1 MISTDNFE
9 TYDDEEPKEEK
20 KSLLKKMWDNTIG
33 KKLKEKAEENE
44 LRQEAMEEAKS
55 DIREAMKKKFVAE
68 AIEKINKPKK
78 NILTVMSNEFKLGN
92 SKEKIQ
98 SMIQRDNG
106 AIIAE
111 RIAERGK
118 LKSLSE
124 ERLPNIR
131 PDIMMSRQ
139 KAPRAKVEN
148 LNIKGRSFDA
158 KLREAL
164 KK

>member
-1 MISTDNFE
+1 MLFRSYGE
-9 TYDDEEPKEEK
+9 EEPKEEK

-44 LRQEAMEEAKS
+44 LRKEAMVEAKGE
-55 DIREAMKKKFVAE
+55 IREAMKKKFVAE

-78 NILTVMSNEFKLGN
+78 NVLTVMSNEFKLGN

-98 SMIQRDNG
+98 SMLQRDNG

-111 RIAERGK
+111 RGK
-118 LKSLSE
+118 LKSLGE

-131 PDIMMSRQ
+131 PDIMMSGQ
-139 KAPRAKVEN
+139 KVPRAKVEN
-148 LNIKGRSFDA
+148 LNIKGRSFDD